1 MRYTT
6 GASVL
11 ATIVLAALA
20 FTAVP
25 AVARAQATYRRDI
38 PDSLAKQAKI
48 TEEAAAKTAQRR
60 VPNGTIQGVELEREK
75 GKLIYSYDLKVAG
88 KSGMEEVN
96 VSAMT
101 GKVVAREHESAAKV
115 KKEAAEEKREAK
127 PAAKKP

>member
-6 GASVL
+6 AAS
-11 ATIVLAALA
+11 VLAALA

-25 AVARAQATYRRDI
+25 AVARAQATYKRDI
-38 PDSLAKQAKI
+38 PDSLAKQAKV
-48 TEEAAAKTAQRR
+48 TEEAAAKTAQKR
-60 VPNGTIQGVELEREK
+60 VPKGTIQGVELEREK
-75 GKLIYSYDLKVAG
+75 GRLIYSYDFKVPG

-101 GKVVAREHESAAKV
+101 GKVVAREHESAAKE